1 MLCDGFASVR
11 YSTIGMR
18 ISAVLVM
25 VVGFAY
31 GISLLSDS
39 HDFVTDYIGFM
50 KQGAPATV
58 LPICLVAMC
67 LGCVRFRTFELV
79 RRNPRD
85 ELSENVIW
93 LNMMSCMCAAY
104 GGLVFAVM
112 EFVVKRQSASVL
124 HWSLTAMLIVQCLMM
139 NISIGLVQLLLN
151 YMGLV
156 MEHIAAVL
164 IAFFAIAQWLLTP
177 LSDGVARMM
186 FYFWYPISPDWS
198 DIVVYQVIPC
208 FGFCLLLVMACVMA
222 FNSRDRLK
230 N

>member
-18 ISAVLVM
+18 ISAILVM

-31 GISLLSDS
+31 GISLLFAP
-39 HDFVTDYIGFM
+39 HDFVSDYIGFM
-50 KQGAPATV
+50 KQGASATV
-58 LPICLVAMC
+58 LPICLMAMC
-67 LGCVRFRTFELV
+67 LGRVRFRTFELV

-85 ELSENVIW
+85 ELGENVIW
-93 LNMMSCMCAAY
+93 LNMMSCICAAY

-112 EFVVKRQSASVL
+112 EFVIKRQSASVL
-124 HWSLTAMLIVQCLMM
+124 HGSLTAMLVVQCLMM
-139 NISIGLVQLLLN
+139 NISIGLVQLLLS

-156 MEHIAAVL
+156 MEHVAAVL
-164 IAFFAIAQWLLTP
+164 IALFAIAQWLLTP
-177 LSDGVARMM
+177 LVDGAARMM

-208 FGFCLLLVMACVMA
+208 FGFCLLLIMACIVA